1 MKTSAKQYGFSF
13 GGFIMLMFVLVF
25 VLIFGMKLI
34 PSYMENAT
42 IQKAFNVIVK
52 DPEMLNAPV
61 RNIKES
67 FQKRAISIDNVT
79 VIKADDV
86 VISSD
91 GRSISLSASYSK
103 TIPLVGNISLLLEFN
118 PSASN

>member
-1 MKTSAKQYGFSF
+1 MKTSAKQYGFTF

-25 VLIFGMKLI
+25 VAILGMKLI
-34 PSYMENAT
+34 PAYMENAT

-52 DPEMLNAPV
+52 DPEMRNAPV

-67 FQKRAISIDNVT
+67 FQKRAISIDNVMAIT
-79 VIKADDV
+79 ADDV

-91 GRSISLSASYSK
+91 GKSLSLSASYSK
-103 TIPLVGNISLLLEFN
+103 TIPLAGNISLLLEFN